1 MTDSVNPYFDP
12 NEIVITKDI
21 LRKIING
28 IIKRWKK
35 TQKTGFFGIKGLET
49 FRLSLRFQTDE
60 EIRETFSSIITC
72 VNEMQ
77 MINAM
82 MKLRGEMPKAEVLAD
97 MVLKK
102 LENGELFDDKSK

>member
-1 MTDSVNPYFDP
+1 MNPYFDP
-12 NEIVITKDI
+12 DEIIITKEI

-28 IIKRWKK
+28 IINRWKK
-35 TQKTGFFGIKGLET
+35 TQGTGFFGIKGLEA
-49 FRLSLRFQTDE
+49 FRLSLRFQSDS
-60 EIRETFSSIITC
+60 EIQETFSSIIIC

-82 MKLRGEMPKAEVLAD
+82 MKLKGEMPKTEVLAD

-102 LENGELFDDKSK
+102 LESGELFND

>member
-1 MTDSVNPYFDP
+1 MTINPYFDP
-12 NEIVITKDI
+12 DEINITKEI

-28 IIKRWKK
+28 IIQRWKK
-35 TQKTGFFGIKGLET
+35 TQNKGFFGIKGLEA
-49 FRLSLRFQTDE
+49 FRLSLRFQSDA
-60 EIRETFSSIITC
+60 EIKETFSSIIIC

-82 MKLRGEMPKAEVLAD
+82 MRLKGELPKAEQLAD

-102 LENGELFDDKSK
+102 LENGELFHD

>member
-1 MTDSVNPYFDP
+1 MSDKFNPYFDP
-12 NEIVITKDI
+12 EEIVITKPI

-28 IIKRWKK
+28 IINRWKK
-35 TQKTGFFGIKGLET
+35 TQGKGFFGIKGLEG
-49 FRLSLRFQTDE
+49 FRLSLRFQSDE
-60 EIRETFSSIITC
+60 EIQETFASIILC

-82 MKLRGEMPKAEVLAD
+82 MKLRGEMPKTDVLAD

-102 LENGELFDDKSK
+102 LENGEIFNDKS